1 MDSTVLRVGPGVSC
15 PGPVQRSIVHVHR
28 LVLAPHVQRLSHRQR
43 PGRAGCGARARP
55 DRPQGRRAASPGVP
69 GPQSQRRGA
78 DADGGRRADVR
89 GLAIHL
95 WLGERYGVER
105 GLWPA
110 ADTPERLQAM
120 SWCAWSYV
128 TYGAAV
134 WSLST
139 ALHPR
144 DSEQRDEQQAKRA
157 LAQLD
162 RLLAVLDGHLAKQA
176 WIVGASYSWRIW
188 WLARCWAT
196 PPFWALRLPRI
207 GMSRPGW
214 TRCRRGRRCGWSR
227 VERHRRGAS
236 LDAGP
241 VRFRGSAAASP
252 RGGRVLSAAASP
264 PAAAA
269 PRRRRGSSAGRR

>member
-1 MDSTVLRVGPGVSC
+1 MFE
-15 PGPVQRSIVHVHR
+15 
-28 LVLAPHVQRLSHRQR
+28 A
-43 PGRAGCGARARP
+43 
-55 DRPQGRRAASPGVP
+55 
-69 GPQSQRRGA
+69 
-78 DADGGRRADVR
+78 
-89 GLAIHL
+89 LAIHL

-144 DSEQRDEQQAKRA
+144 DGEQRDEQQAKRA

-176 WIVGASYSWRIW
+176 WIVGASYS
-188 WLARCWAT
+188 LADLVVGSVLGYTA
-196 PPFWALRLPRI
+196 FWALRLPRI

-214 TRCRRGRRCGWSR
+214 TRCRRGQRCGWNR

-241 VRFRGSAAASP
+241 VRFREARRLPRAVAVSSAQRHRHRPQRRRVAAADLQRAADEGELVDLVARQLIQ
-252 RGGRVLSAAASP
+252 RGQLNDGHALLRQQIGVQRHVVVGHL
-264 PAAAA
+264 
-269 PRRRRGSSAGRR
+269 

>member
-1 MDSTVLRVGPGVSC
+1 MFE
-15 PGPVQRSIVHVHR
+15 
-28 LVLAPHVQRLSHRQR
+28 A
-43 PGRAGCGARARP
+43 
-55 DRPQGRRAASPGVP
+55 
-69 GPQSQRRGA
+69 
-78 DADGGRRADVR
+78 
-89 GLAIHL
+89 LAIHL

-120 SWCAWSYV
+120 SWCAYV

-144 DSEQRDEQQAKRA
+144 DGEQRDEQQAKRA

-176 WIVGASYSWRIW
+176 WIVGASYS
-188 WLARCWAT
+188 LADLVVGSVLGYTAFLGAPIASHRHVQA
-196 PPFWALRLPRI
+196 
-207 GMSRPGW
+207 GW
-214 TRCRRGRRCGWSR
+214 TRCRRGQRCGWNR